1 MLPTLNTSKL
11 GLVVYVGTPPRPEDP
26 SEAFVRM
33 RDDALSGEAE
43 DLVWI
48 ECGADPDASPDDRE
62 QWAKANPS
70 FPHRTPEEAFL
81 RLRRKLGEESFLR
94 EGLGIWEDLTG
105 ALAFGV
111 GKWEACANGGR
122 PKDLGLGALSVAVSY
137 ELTHGA
143 IGAASVLDGHAY
155 VKPLQHGQGTYWMAR
170 RARELQIRYRV
181 DVVIDGKGPAA
192 VLIPDL
198 RALGVRL
205 KVVDTNE
212 VLDACA
218 GIFDLVQEQRL
229 HHESF
234 DELDV
239 AVAAAVKRSVG
250 DRWAWG
256 RRTSTADISTLEAVT
271 LATWWAAQR
280 KPEPLLVVSSRIG

>member
-1 MLPTLNTSKL
+1 
-11 GLVVYVGTPPRPEDP
+11 
-26 SEAFVRM
+26 
-33 RDDALSGEAE
+33 
-43 DLVWI
+43 
-48 ECGADPDASPDDRE
+48 
-62 QWAKANPS
+62 
-70 FPHRTPEEAFL
+70 
-81 RLRRKLGEESFLR
+81 
-94 EGLGIWEDLTG
+94 
-105 ALAFGV
+105 
-111 GKWEACANGGR
+111 
-122 PKDLGLGALSVAVSY
+122 VSY

-155 VKPLQHGQGTYWMAR
+155 VKPLQHGQGTYWLVR
-170 RARELQIRYRV
+170 RAKELQTRYRV

-198 RALGVRL
+198 RAAGVRL
-205 KVVDTNE
+205 KIADTND

-234 DELDV
+234 GDLDA

-256 RRTSTADISTLEAVT
+256 RRTSTADISSLEAVT
-271 LATWWAAQR
+271 LAAWRAAQR
-280 KPEPLLVVSSRIG
+280 KPQPLLVVSSRIG